1 MLCCPKK
8 TCDFVGQNI
17 ADSAFNF
24 QISLVIE
31 AGQLKLTMETGNA
44 GLMSVSSIYIVNDG
58 LQHVAVVSFGVG
70 FIQMQVDDDLV
81 NLRSD
86 ENQPG
91 LPQVKKHIQRVP
103 VT

>member
-1 MLCCPKK
+1 MVSSKRDGDL
-8 TCDFVGQNI
+8 VGQKS
-17 ADSAFNF
+17 ADPIFNF

-44 GLMSVSSIYIVNDG
+44 GSMSVSSIYIVNDG

-70 FIQMQVDDDLV
+70 FIQLQVDDDLV
-81 NLRSD
+81 SLRSD

-91 LPQVKKHIQRVP
+91 LPQVKKPI
-103 VT
+103 